1 MLSAEHSLF
10 PYYIWLYDAARRGRF
25 SARELLRRF
34 ETPREIYKADAKA
47 LASLPFLS
55 PRAAEALCE
64 KDLSYARAAAARCAE
79 LDLFLLCPD
88 HEDYPAPLSAAL
100 SSPPLLYGTGALFP
114 PQQTALAIVGTRRSA
129 QNANRCAYRLGYTLG
144 KCGAVIVS
152 GMARGIDGMAHRG
165 ALDGGAHTVAV
176 LGCGLDLC
184 YPKEHRD
191 LFEQIK
197 KQGLLLSPFPPGTP
211 ALPRNFPAR
220 NRIISGLC
228 AATIVVQAPLQSG
241 AVVTAQNALEQNRL
255 LYAFPGAVD
264 DETYAGNL
272 SLLRSGARVIT
283 CAEDLLADFERS
295 GASPFFKNR
304 IELDDFY
311 DRYAPLPASADSALP
326 RQAEDFTA
334 LLRAM
339 DTAQTKTASAPSDT
353 PLSMPRMRQFAP
365 QDAFI
370 RNDACA
376 QANEMPAQTK
386 EKDSLPAPQR
396 VLHAL
401 GKHGATPEELCE
413 HLSLSLSEI
422 ELILLQLELD
432 GLVRVSAGERYFSL

>member
-10 PYYIWLYDAARRGRF
+10 PYYVWLYDAARRGRF

-34 ETPREIYKADAKA
+34 ETPREIYNADAKV

-64 KDLSYARAAAARCAE
+64 KELSYARAAAARCAE

-100 SSPPLLYGTGALFP
+100 SSPPLLYGIGTLFP

-197 KQGLLLSPFPPGTP
+197 KRGLLLSPFPPGTP
-211 ALPRNFPAR
+211 PLPRNFPAR

-283 CAEDLLADFERS
+283 CAEDLLADFERG

-311 DRYAPLPASADSALP
+311 DRYAPLPASADSAVP
-326 RQAEDFTA
+326 RQTEDFSA

-339 DTAQTKTASAPSDT
+339 DTAQTKNDT
-353 PLSMPRMRQFAP
+353 SFSVPRVRQFASP
-365 QDAFI
+365 DAS
-370 RNDACA
+370 ACT
-376 QANEMPAQTK
+376 QTNEMPAQTTEK
-386 EKDSLPAPQR
+386 EALAAPQR
-396 VLHAL
+396 VLRAL
-401 GKHGATPEELCE
+401 GKHGATSEELCE
-413 HLSLSLSEI
+413 RLSLPLSEI

>member
-228 AATIVVQAPLQSG
+228 AAIIVVQAPLQS
-241 AVVTAQNALEQNRL
+241 
-255 LYAFPGAVD
+255 GAVD

-311 DRYAPLPASADSALP
+311 DRYAPLPASADNALP

-339 DTAQTKTASAPSDT
+339 DTAQTKPLRLPPTRLSPCRACGNSRRRMRLSEMMRARRQTKPPRKRRKKKRFPLRSACCMRSGNTAQPPKSFASAFRFRSRK
-353 PLSMPRMRQFAP
+353 S
-365 QDAFI
+365 
-370 RNDACA
+370 
-376 QANEMPAQTK
+376 
-386 EKDSLPAPQR
+386 S
-396 VLHAL
+396 
-401 GKHGATPEELCE
+401 
-413 HLSLSLSEI
+413 
-422 ELILLQLELD
+422 
-432 GLVRVSAGERYFSL
+432 